1 MNFDWNALATNLQE
15 DALTDGKK
23 KYTVDERFYK
33 LARNENDQ
41 GGALLRFLPDPEGVM
56 FVKVTKIA
64 ANAGHERRFC
74 NEWSP
79 QTVGLPDPFNERWS
93 EEWNKGNKE
102 EAKRFGR
109 SIRYISNVKVVK
121 DPSNPQNEGKIF
133 LLDMSKTIF
142 EKIKDAAQPSPDE
155 IALGAT
161 PKRVFD
167 PINGNSFLMKV
178 KRGSNNF
185 ITYEDSKFDEKE
197 TAAYASEDEY
207 TKDIQANGYKINEF
221 LQPEFFMSYDD
232 LKQKLAWYLNEDA
245 PVPAPVTPAPV
256 ETPVTPV
263 TATAPVE
270 TLVEATPVTATAT
283 PKTAELDEL
292 DDLLDEFDI

>member
-15 DALTDGKK
+15 DALSDGKK
-23 KYTVDERFYK
+23 KYSVDERFYK

-245 PVPAPVTPAPV
+245 PVAAPVTPAPV
-256 ETPVTPV
+256 APVATPVTP
-263 TATAPVE
+263 APVE
-270 TLVEATPVTATAT
+270 TLVEATPVTPA
-283 PKTAELDEL
+283 PKSTEVDEL